1 MTLNETNP
9 VPDDV
14 LLRIDGATVVKGDV
28 TALDGLTLTIRRGEH
43 TAILGPNGSGKTTL
57 INLITHEEH
66 PFAAGGGRRR
76 VYMFGADR
84 WNVLELRAQLGIV
97 SGTLHQRFVVG
108 NSAGHIRGED
118 AVVSGLFATHGVVAG
133 LSITD
138 DMRRRALDVLDG
150 LDAGHLAR
158 KWMDEMS
165 EGEARRVLIARA
177 LINRPG
183 ALVLDEPTAGL
194 DLVARHRFLE
204 LLRRIAGQGTT
215 LVLVTHHVE
224 EIVPEIAR
232 VVLLRGGHV
241 AAEGPKTAMLQAE
254 RLSELFAAPIA
265 VDEVNGYYY
274 ARPG

>member
-1 MTLNETNP
+1 MTFNETSP

-66 PFAAGGGRRR
+66 PFAAGDGRRR
-76 VYMFGADR
+76 VHVFGADR
-84 WNVLELRAQLGIV
+84 WNVLELRARLGIV

-232 VVLLRGGHV
+232 VVLLQRGHV

-254 RLSELFAAPIA
+254 RLSELFAAPIV